1 MGCKYPGR
9 DIHRAANNL
18 ELWNHR
24 ETENERAGETLGT
37 SMQRAAPYAKKTVM
51 KEGRSG
57 RKREEKHHSS
67 G

>member
-51 KEGRSG
+51 KEPVRTEE
-57 RKREEKHHSS
+57 RRETS
-67 G
+67 